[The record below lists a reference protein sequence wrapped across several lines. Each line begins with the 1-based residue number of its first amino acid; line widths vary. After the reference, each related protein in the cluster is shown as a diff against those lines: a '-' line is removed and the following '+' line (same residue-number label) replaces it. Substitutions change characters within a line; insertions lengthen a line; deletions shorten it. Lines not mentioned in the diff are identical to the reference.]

1 MKNKDRLRAA
11 FEQEWRA
18 ATVARQAGMLDQ
30 AFYHLERGHILSQR
44 LTWVHVKCHLAMW
57 RIGWRR
63 RDAQEVIGQAARI
76 VAALL
81 FSRLWVPIGNTG
93 GANVSALQSMP
104 IPDDLNALLRAAER
118 DIV

>member
-1 MKNKDRLRAA
+1 MKNTELLRAA
-11 FEQEWRA
+11 FAQEWQA
-18 ATVARQAGMLDQ
+18 ATVARQAGKLDQ

-44 LTWVHVKCHLAMW
+44 LTWLHVKCHLAMW
-57 RIGWRR
+57 RIGWLR
-63 RDAQEVIGQAARI
+63 RDAREVIGQTSRV

-93 GANVSALQSMP
+93 GADVSALQPMP